1 MRVPPFVATR
11 KNAILVLGYYAE
23 KKKVNSS
30 SLVDCDLGQFSNL
43 GQRRT
48 LKQSQSVTADRDES
62 IDDETNSSLIRN
74 KRDENRKED
83 TTVKVRMNEG
93 IMREL
98 MTRNVTEANMEAN
111 NEELSLAKEFG
122 AATLQG
128 LGKKSAKNP
137 SSHAILS
144 YSPKLK
150 KACDT

>member
-1 MRVPPFVATR
+1 MWISFKYERLPNLCYGRLTHDDRDCELWIESEGILKVEQRGFGPQLRVPPFVATR

-43 GQRRT
+43 GQSRT
-48 LKQSQSVTADRDES
+48 SKQSQSVTADRDES

-93 IMREL
+93 IDD
-98 MTRNVTEANMEAN
+98 
-111 NEELSLAKEFG
+111 S
-122 AATLQG
+122 
-128 LGKKSAKNP
+128 
-137 SSHAILS
+137 
-144 YSPKLK
+144 
-150 KACDT
+150 